1 MFQRFGVPSQPAT
14 AIVLPDGE
22 VQTIF
27 AAADDALLD
36 AILADALA

>member
-1 MFQRFGVPSQPAT
+1 MFQRFGVPTQPAI

-27 AAADDALLD
+27 GAADESLLD
-36 AILADALA
+36 GILADALA